1 MNRHLIEQTLFAE
14 AKHCQ
19 VGSDCRALITKPLPL
34 CQKNTLLRLF
44 DENFTSEDVQCH
56 CCYSCIRSHSISGC
70 ENCTS
75 FINEFLPEHVKRT
88 RSKSIKRML
97 KEGLSE
103 LFIDLECETLMVE
116 DCLEIKVDDFIT
128 DFMRMVD
135 EIKCKEDIVEMW
147 HIHLDI
153 AEEIFQL
160 FYEIV
165 QEPEIEVCILL

>member
-1 MNRHLIEQTLFAE
+1 
-14 AKHCQ
+14 
-19 VGSDCRALITKPLPL
+19 
-34 CQKNTLLRLF
+34 
-44 DENFTSEDVQCH
+44 
-56 CCYSCIRSHSISGC
+56 
-70 ENCTS
+70 
-75 FINEFLPEHVKRT
+75 
-88 RSKSIKRML
+88 ML